1 MHKGF
6 ERHLRHC
13 LVYLT
18 YLVKSEFAGK
28 HRLSEA
34 KTLQPL
40 HLVRCAVV
48 HLSAGM
54 QGYGRQ
60 LHLEQRHILHD
71 ESIDACVVQ
80 IPYQATCIIEL
91 VITKYGVERH
101 IDAHSERAG
110 ILAQACNIVDTV
122 ARSYP
127 RAKTRRTYIDSVS
140 TMVDGR
146 NAALEV
152 LCR

>member
-1 MHKGF
+1 
-6 ERHLRHC
+6 
-13 LVYLT
+13 
-18 YLVKSEFAGK
+18 
-28 HRLSEA
+28 
-34 KTLQPL
+34 
-40 HLVRCAVV
+40 
-48 HLSAGM
+48 M